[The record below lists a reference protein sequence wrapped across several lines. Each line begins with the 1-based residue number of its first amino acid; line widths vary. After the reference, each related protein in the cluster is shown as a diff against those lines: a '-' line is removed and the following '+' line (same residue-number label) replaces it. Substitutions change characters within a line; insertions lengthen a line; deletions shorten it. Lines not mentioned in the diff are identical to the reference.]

1 MDFDGNGDLSLP
13 ELLADFNY
21 VVNTSEQELV
31 LKNQQDN
38 REIQEAAGNFDI
50 LGLGDNMGLPESQ
63 AKEIQM
69 QTKISILESREK
81 RLKKRLAD
89 ALQLVLSSEQT
100 C

>member
-1 MDFDGNGDLSLP
+1 M
-13 ELLADFNY
+13 
-21 VVNTSEQELV
+21 